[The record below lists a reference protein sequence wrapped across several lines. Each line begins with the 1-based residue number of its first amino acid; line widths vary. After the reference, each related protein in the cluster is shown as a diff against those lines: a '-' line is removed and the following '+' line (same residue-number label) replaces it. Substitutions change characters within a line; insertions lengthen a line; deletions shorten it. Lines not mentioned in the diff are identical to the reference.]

1 MPISRE
7 KKSEYFIR
15 MKEMLAKYTKVFI
28 VAVDN
33 VGSAQMNQTRL
44 EMRGRAEILMG
55 KNTMM
60 RKVLEE
66 FLEENPGHH
75 FAELDSRMRGNVG
88 FVFTNEDLGPIRDF
102 ILANRVPAPAR
113 AGAMAPVDVAIPAGP
128 TGCDPGQTSFF
139 QVLQI
144 PTKIV
149 KGQIEITNV
158 VNLITAGTK
167 VGASE
172 ATLLSKLSIRP
183 FSYGLKINEVGD
195 NGNFFS
201 AAVLDI
207 DDAFLASKFQMVF
220 SKIAALSFATNTPT
234 QASAIH
240 SIANAF
246 KTMVAVTTGLEN
258 YTFAE
263 AAKYK

>member
-1 MPISRE
+1 MPISKQ
-7 KKSEYFIR
+7 KKEEYFAR
-15 MKEMLAKYTKVFI
+15 VKEMLAKYSKVFI

-60 RKVLEE
+60 RKILEN
-66 FLEENPGHH
+66 FISENPDHH
-75 FAELDSRMRGNVG
+75 FEYLGERMRGNVG
-88 FVFTNEDLGPIRDF
+88 FVFTNDELGPIRDF

-113 AGAMAPVDVAIPAGP
+113 PGSIAPVDVTINKGP

-149 KGQIEITNV
+149 KGQIEITNDV
-158 VNLITAGTK
+158 SLIHAGDK

-172 ATLLSKLSIRP
+172 AALLSKLNIRP
-183 FSYGLKINEVGD
+183 FSYGLKINEVAD
-195 NGNFFS
+195 NGNYFS
-201 AAVLDI
+201 PAVLDI
-207 DDAFLASKFQMVF
+207 DDAFLTAKFQMVLA
-220 SKIAALSFATNTPT
+220 KVAGLSFAIDYPT
-234 QASAIH
+234 QASAMH

-246 KTMVAVTTGLEN
+246 KTMVAITSGLQN
-258 YTFAE
+258 YTFPE
-263 AAKYK
+263 ADKYK